1 MKQLTPEQS
10 QMVEKNHKLIYG
22 FLKKRGLLEEDWYGI
37 AAYGLC
43 KAAMI
48 FDPDREVKFSVLAY
62 TCMDNEVRMEMRK
75 NRKLVS
81 VAVSL
86 DDECSALNGDDCGTV
101 ADKIADTEDFRRSVE
116 IRMAI
121 DQAMQTQSNRN
132 REISELYFLENCRQE
147 SIALGYGISRSYV
160 SRIVTKFAKKV
171 KENMAISEID
181 T

>member
-1 MKQLTPEQS
+1 MKQLTVAQAE
-10 QMVEKNHKLIYG
+10 MVEKNHKLIYG
-22 FLKKRGLLEEDWYGI
+22 FLKKRNLSEDDWYGV
-37 AAYGLC
+37 AALGLC
-43 KAAMI
+43 KAAMA
-48 FDPDREVKFSVLAY
+48 FKPDRGAKFSVLAY

-75 NRKLVS
+75 DRKLVP
-81 VAVSL
+81 VVVSL
-86 DDECSALNGDDCGTV
+86 DDECSSLNGDDCGTV

-121 DQAMQTQSNRN
+121 DQAMQTQSDRN

-171 KENMAISEID
+171 KENMATSE
-181 T
+181 TNT